1 MRDIRHVKIVKALD
15 THRNF
20 ARAADTL
27 GMSQSALSRAL
38 GRIEE
43 MLDVELFERT
53 RTSVIPTIYAELVLQ
68 RSDDLIAGFD
78 DMLQAI
84 EAKRQEDE
92 RGVRVSVGPYAAEAI
107 GLSGFSDHA
116 SSNRAFTGMLVIR
129 DWRTC
134 LEDVMERRSDIAIT
148 DTRSAQRHPE
158 LEIETLGG
166 GKALFFCD
174 PNHPLAHQDTVSW
187 SDVMRFP
194 WAATLAQARW
204 LDMLPADLGAAR
216 RVDPVTG
223 DFVPAICVDS
233 FPAMVSAVRAGRAI
247 SVAPPEF
254 IRDEI
259 ERGDLVTLPLSE
271 PWLAMEYGL
280 VWRRN
285 HTWSPGLRRFV
296 DTLKETQDAS
306 PYDGSTA

>member
-1 MRDIRHVKIVKALD
+1 MREIRHVKIVKALD

-20 ARAADTL
+20 ARAAETL

-38 GRIEE
+38 VRIED

-68 RSDDLIAGFD
+68 RSDELIAVFD

-84 EAKRQEDE
+84 EAKRQQEE

-107 GLSGFSDHA
+107 GLSGFSTHA
-116 SSNRAFTGMLVIR
+116 SSNRTFNGKLVIR

-134 LEDVMERRSDIAIT
+134 LEDVLQRRSDIAIT
-148 DTRSAQRHPE
+148 DPRSAQHHPE
-158 LEIETLGG
+158 LDIEKLGG

-174 PNHPLAHQDTVSW
+174 PDHPLAHQDKVNW

-194 WAATLAQARW
+194 WAATVAQPRW
-204 LDMLPADLGAAR
+204 LDLLPADLDAAG

-223 DFVPAICVDS
+223 DFVPALCVDN
-233 FPAMVSAVRAGRAI
+233 FQAMVSAVRSGRAI
-247 SVAPPEF
+247 SVAPPAF

-285 HTWSPGLRRFV
+285 HIWSPGLRRFV

-306 PYDGSTA
+306 PYDDPAA

>member
-1 MRDIRHVKIVKALD
+1 MHEIKHVRIVKALD

-38 GRIEE
+38 GRIED

-68 RSDDLIAGFD
+68 RSDELIARFD

-84 EAKRQEDE
+84 EAKRQEAE

-107 GLSGFSDHA
+107 GLSGFSAHA
-116 SSNRAFTGMLVIR
+116 SSNRAFNGMLFIR

-158 LEIETLGG
+158 LEVETLGG

-174 PNHPLAHQDTVSW
+174 TNHPLAHQDTVGW

-204 LDMLPADLGAAR
+204 LDMLPADLGAAG

-271 PWLAMEYGL
+271 PWLVMEYGL

-285 HTWSPGLRRFV
+285 HAWSPGLRRFV
-296 DTLKETQDAS
+296 DTLKETQDTS
-306 PYDGSTA
+306 PYDDSSA